1 VDNNRQSTTE
11 VKIMIAHEESLVKM
25 ETAFQEVIGFVKQSI
40 ESPEVRIDKV
50 ERGLF
55 DRLLVIG
62 LHSLETVIAAAG
74 DGNHGETAEHDGKTL
89 QRSEE
94 KKTKP
99 YRSIFGVL
107 AVDRYVYSSGPRKK
121 VEWAP
126 VDARL
131 GLPAG
136 EQSYVLEDW
145 MQRVCVKESF
155 EEGVGSLRDLLGV
168 KTSVRAAEVMNR
180 RMAERADSFSETK
193 SAPAPDTEEELIV
206 LAADGKG
213 VPMRRPLEERLK
225 AHQAAT
231 SPDGCPVQTSPS
243 ADESP
248 AEPKKKRLGRGEK
261 RTRKQMAYVGAVY
274 SIAPFVRTADQVV
287 NELRRKERQPDR
299 PRPQNKQVFAEMTRF
314 REGEVINGQVR
325 CFARLALLAILRLV
339 CTKTLI
345 CLMDG
350 QRSLWNLK
358 DSWFPRAIGVLDLF
372 HVMDRLWQVAH
383 AFHGEGTRNAE
394 CQVDR
399 HLRLLLEGKVSY
411 VIGLY
416 KRMLDE
422 AKLHGGKAKTVRETI
437 TYFENNKQ
445 YMKYDEYL
453 ANGYPIG
460 TGVVEGACR
469 HFVKDRM
476 ELAGMRWEIE
486 GAQAMLSLRA
496 IYLNDQ
502 WDDFVEYRIHTEQDN
517 LYAQAA

>member
-1 VDNNRQSTTE
+1 
-11 VKIMIAHEESLVKM
+11 MIAQEESLVKM
-25 ETAFQEVIGFVKQSI
+25 ETAFREVMRFVKQSR
-40 ESPEVRIDKV
+40 ESQEIRLDEV

-62 LHSLETVIAAAG
+62 HNGLETVIAAAG
-74 DGNHGETAEHDGKTL
+74 DGNHGKTAEYQGKML

-107 AVDRYVYSSGPRKK
+107 SVERYVYASGPKKK

-180 RMAERADSFSETK
+180 TMAEHADSFSETEA
-193 SAPAPDTEEELIV
+193 APAPNTEEELIV

-225 AHQAAT
+225 VHQAAT
-231 SPDGCPVQTSPS
+231 RPDPFEVQPS
-243 ADESP
+243 VDECP
-248 AEPKKKRLGRGEK
+248 AEPKKKRLGPGEK

-274 SIAPFVRTADQVV
+274 SLAPFVRTADQVI
-287 NELRRKERQPDR
+287 NELRRKERQADR

-339 CTKTLI
+339 STKTLI

-372 HVMDRLWQVAH
+372 HVMERLWQVAH
-383 AFHGEGTRNAE
+383 AFHGEGTHNAE
-394 CQVDR
+394 WQVDR

-422 AKLHGGKAKTVRETI
+422 AKLNRGKAKTVRETI

-453 ANGYPIG
+453 AKGYPVG

-502 WDDFVEYRIHTEQDN
+502 WDDFIEYRIQTEQQS

>member
-1 VDNNRQSTTE
+1 MFSQF
-11 VKIMIAHEESLVKM
+11 ESLGKA
-25 ETAFQEVIGFVKQSI
+25 EALLQEMISFVKNASA
-40 ESPEVRIDKV
+40 SGALRIDEV
-50 ERGLF
+50 ERSLF
-55 DRLLVIG
+55 DMGLALGHELLVAFA
-62 LHSLETVIAAAG
+62 AAAG
-74 DGNHGETAEHDGKTL
+74 DGDQGETVDHEGKTL
-89 QRSEE
+89 QRSED
-94 KKTKP
+94 KKAKP

-107 AVDRYVYSSGPRKK
+107 SIDRYVYASGLKKK

-168 KTSVRAAEVMNR
+168 KTSVRAAEIMTRN
-180 RMAERADSFSETK
+180 MAKHSHGFSDSRA
-193 SAPAPDTEEELIV
+193 APDDDTEEEILV

-225 AHQAAT
+225 EQRAVETPDALPLDDGPAAN
-231 SPDGCPVQTSPS
+231 
-243 ADESP
+243 ESP
-248 AEPKKKRLGRGEK
+248 TGPKAKRLKRGEK

-287 NELRRKERQPDR
+287 NEFCRNERQADR

-314 REGEVINGQVR
+314 REGEVLNGQVQ
-325 CFARLALLAILRLV
+325 CFARLAWSAIMRAGSE
-339 CTKTLI
+339 KTLV

-350 QRSLWNLK
+350 QRSLWSLK
-358 DSWFPRAIGVLDLF
+358 ESWFPRATGVLDIF
-372 HVMDRLWQVAH
+372 HVMERLWKVAH
-383 AFHGEGTRNAE
+383 AFHGEGTQAAE
-394 CQVDR
+394 LQVDR
-399 HLRLLLEGKVSY
+399 HLRLLLEGKVSC

-416 KRMLDE
+416 KRMLDQH
-422 AKLHGGKAKTVRETI
+422 KLKGEKAKTVRETI
-437 TYFENNKQ
+437 TYFDNNKQ
-445 YMKYDEYL
+445 YMKYDEYI
-453 ANGYPIG
+453 AAGYPIG

-496 IYLNDQ
+496 LYLNDQ
-502 WDDFVEYRIHTEQDN
+502 WSDFIQYRIQAEQEA

>member
-1 VDNNRQSTTE
+1 
-11 VKIMIAHEESLVKM
+11 MIAQDESLGKAEAAFSDMM
-25 ETAFQEVIGFVKQSI
+25 EFVKRAIKSK
-40 ESPEVRIDKV
+40 EFRIDEV
-50 ERGLF
+50 ERALF
-55 DRLLVIG
+55 EQLLVVGGHALQG
-62 LHSLETVIAAAG
+62 LIDAAG
-74 DGNHGETAEHDGKTL
+74 DGNHGETVEHDGKTL
-89 QRSEE
+89 QRSEDR
-94 KKTKP
+94 KTKP

-107 AVDRYVYSSGPRKK
+107 SVERYVYAAGPKKK

-131 GLPAG
+131 SLPAG

-145 MQRVCVKESF
+145 MLRVCVKESF
-155 EEGVGSLRDLLGV
+155 EEGVSSLRDLLGV
-168 KTSVRAAEVMNR
+168 NTSVRAAEIMTRN
-180 RMAERADSFSETK
+180 MAEHANSFSETK
-193 SAPAPDTEEELIV
+193 AAPDPNTEKEIIV

-213 VPMRRPLEERLK
+213 VPMRRPLKERLK
-225 AHQAAT
+225 EHQAAGT
-231 SPDGCPVQTSPS
+231 SAGSPPQDCLS
-243 ADESP
+243 ADEES
-248 AEPKKKRLGRGEK
+248 ASPKKKRLGPGEK

-287 NELRRKERQPDR
+287 DELRRKERQADR

-325 CFARLALLAILRLV
+325 CFARLALLAILRAV
-339 CTKTLI
+339 RTKTLI

-358 DSWFPRAIGVLDLF
+358 ESWFPRAIGVLDIF
-372 HVMDRLWQVAH
+372 HVMERLWQVAH
-383 AFHGEGTRNAE
+383 AFHGEGTLEAE
-394 CQVDR
+394 SQVTH

-411 VIGLY
+411 VIGVY
-416 KRMLDE
+416 KRMLNE
-422 AKLHGGKAKTVRETI
+422 YSLKGGKAKTVRDTI

-445 YMKYDEYL
+445 YMKYHEYL

-496 IYLNDQ
+496 LYLNDQ
-502 WDDFVEYRIHTEQDN
+502 WDDFVEHRIQTEQES

>member
-1 VDNNRQSTTE
+1 MD
-11 VKIMIAHEESLVKM
+11 KA
-25 ETAFQEVIGFVKQSI
+25 I
-40 ESPEVRIDKV
+40 ESGELRVDEV
-50 ERGLF
+50 ERALF
-55 DRLLVIG
+55 DKLLVIG
-62 LHSLETVIAAAG
+62 RHLLHAFLVAAG
-74 DGNHGETAEHDGKTL
+74 DGDQGTTVEHEGKTL
-89 QRSEE
+89 HRSEDQ
-94 KKTKP
+94 KTKA

-107 AVDRYVYSSGPRKK
+107 SLVRYVYASGQKK
-121 VEWAP
+121 KAEWLP
-126 VDARL
+126 VDAKL

-168 KTSVRAAEVMNR
+168 KTSVRAAEVMTR
-180 RMAERADSFSETK
+180 HMAEYADGFSETQ
-193 SAPAPDTEEELIV
+193 AAADANTEEEELIV

-213 VPMRRPLEERLK
+213 VPMRRPLEERL
-225 AHQAAT
+225 QEQQAT
-231 SPDGCPVQTSPS
+231 SAPDASLHHQHC
-243 ADESP
+243 AAENHP
-248 AEPKKKRLGRGEK
+248 AEPKRKHLQRGEK

-274 SIAPFVRTADQVV
+274 SIAPFVRTADQGVD
-287 NELRRKERQPDR
+287 ELRRQQRQAER
-299 PRPQNKQVFAEMTRF
+299 PRPQHKQVFAEMTRF
-314 REGEVINGQVR
+314 HEGEVINGQVR
-325 CFARLALLAILRLV
+325 RFARLAFLAIFRAA

-350 QRSLWNLK
+350 QRPLWSLK
-358 DSWFPRAIGVLDLF
+358 ESWFSRAIGILDIF
-372 HVMDRLWQVAH
+372 HVMERLWQVAH
-383 AFHGEGTRNAE
+383 AFHGDGTRPAE
-394 CQVDR
+394 LQVDR
-399 HLRLLLEGKVSY
+399 HLRLLLEGKVGS

-416 KRMLDE
+416 KRMLGE
-422 AKLHGGKAKTVRETI
+422 HHLKGSQATAVRETI

-453 ANGYPIG
+453 AQGFPIG

-496 IYLNDQ
+496 LYLNDQ
-502 WDDFVEYRIHTEQDN
+502 WDDFVEYRVQTEQQD

>member
-1 VDNNRQSTTE
+1 MLTQL
-11 VKIMIAHEESLVKM
+11 ESLGKAEAVFEKM
-25 ETAFQEVIGFVKQSI
+25 TWFVKNAC
-40 ESPEVRIDKV
+40 ESGELRIDEV
-50 ERGLF
+50 ERSLF
-55 DRLLVIG
+55 DMGLALGCELLG
-62 LHSLETVIAAAG
+62 AFAAAAG
-74 DGNHGETAEHDGKTL
+74 DGDHGETVEHEGRTL
-89 QRSEE
+89 RRSQD
-94 KKTKP
+94 KKAKP

-107 AVDRYVYSSGPRKK
+107 SIERYGYAPGLKKK

-168 KTSVRAAEVMNR
+168 KTSVRAAEVMSRN
-180 RMAERADSFSETK
+180 MAKHSDRFSDSRAAADG
-193 SAPAPDTEEELIV
+193 TEEEILV

-213 VPMRRPLEERLK
+213 VPMRRPLEERIK
-225 AHQAAT
+225 AHRNEHHNEHRAAT
-231 SPDGCPVQTSPS
+231 TPGETTVEGGPAANENPV
-243 ADESP
+243 
-248 AEPKKKRLGRGEK
+248 EPQAKRLKRGEK

-287 NELRRKERQPDR
+287 DEFCRKERQADR

-314 REGEVINGQVR
+314 RENEVINGQVQ
-325 CFARLALLAILRLV
+325 CFARLTWSAIRRAGSE
-339 CTKTLI
+339 KTLV

-358 DSWFPRAIGVLDLF
+358 ESWFPRAIGILDIF
-372 HVMDRLWQVAH
+372 HVMERLWKVAH
-383 AFHGEGTRNAE
+383 AFHGEGTRAAGL
-394 CQVDR
+394 QVDR
-399 HLRLLLEGKVSY
+399 HLRLLLEGKVSCL
-411 VIGLY
+411 IGLY
-416 KRMLDE
+416 KRTLDQR
-422 AKLHGGKAKTVRETI
+422 KLNGEKAKTVRETI
-437 TYFENNKQ
+437 TYFANNKQ
-445 YMKYDEYL
+445 YMKYDDYI
-453 ANGYPIG
+453 AAGYPIG

-496 IYLNDQ
+496 LYLNDQ
-502 WDDFVEYRIHTEQDN
+502 WNDFIEYRIQAEQEA
-517 LYAQAA
+517 LYRQAA

>member
-1 VDNNRQSTTE
+1 
-11 VKIMIAHEESLVKM
+11 MIAQEESLVKM
-25 ETAFQEVIGFVKQSI
+25 EKAFREVMKFVKQSG
-40 ESPEVRIDKV
+40 ESQEIRLDEV

-62 LHSLETVIAAAG
+62 HDGLETVIAAAG
-74 DGNHGETAEHDGKTL
+74 DGNHGETVKHHGKML

-94 KKTKP
+94 KRNKP
-99 YRSIFGVL
+99 YSSIFGVL
-107 AVDRYVYSSGPRKK
+107 SVERYVYASGPKKK

-168 KTSVRAAEVMNR
+168 KTSGRAAEVMNR
-180 RMAERADSFSETK
+180 TMAEHADSFSETEA
-193 SAPAPDTEEELIV
+193 APAPDTEEELIV

-225 AHQAAT
+225 VHQAAT
-231 SPDGCPVQTSPS
+231 RPDPLEVQPS
-243 ADESP
+243 VDESP
-248 AEPKKKRLGRGEK
+248 AEPKKKRLGPGEK

-274 SIAPFVRTADQVV
+274 SIAPFVRTADQVI
-287 NELRRKERQPDR
+287 NELRRKERQADR

-339 CTKTLI
+339 SRKTLI

-358 DSWFPRAIGVLDLF
+358 DGWFPRAIGVLDVF
-372 HVMDRLWQVAH
+372 HVMQRLWQVAH
-383 AFHGEGTRNAE
+383 AFHGEATRNAE
-394 CQVDR
+394 WQVDR

-411 VIGLY
+411 VIGVY

-422 AKLHGGKAKTVRETI
+422 AKLNGGKAKTVRETI

-445 YMKYDEYL
+445 YIKYDEYL
-453 ANGYPIG
+453 AKGYPIG

-502 WDDFVEYRIHTEQDN
+502 WDAFIEYRIQTEQQS

>member
-1 VDNNRQSTTE
+1 
-11 VKIMIAHEESLVKM
+11 MIAQEESLVKI
-25 ETAFQEVIGFVKQSI
+25 ETAFQEVMGFVKQSI
-40 ESPEVRIDKV
+40 ESKEIRLDEV
-50 ERGLF
+50 ERGVF
-55 DRLLVIG
+55 DRLLVAG
-62 LHSLETVIAAAG
+62 LRALETVVAAAG
-74 DGNHGETAEHDGKTL
+74 DGNYGETSEHQGKTL

-107 AVDRYVYSSGPRKK
+107 SVERYVYASGPKKK

-145 MQRVCVKESF
+145 MQRICVKESF
-155 EEGVGSLRDLLGV
+155 KEGVGSLRDLLGV
-168 KTSVRAAEVMNR
+168 KTSVRAAEVMTR
-180 RMAERADSFSETK
+180 KMAEHADSFSETK
-193 SAPAPDTEEELIV
+193 GAPAPDSEEELIV

-231 SPDGCPVQTSPS
+231 RPDGGSLLAQASVS
-243 ADESP
+243 ADECST
-248 AEPKKKRLGRGEK
+248 EPTKKRLGPGEK

-287 NELRRKERQPDR
+287 NELRRKERQADR

-325 CFARLALLAILRLV
+325 CFARLAMLAILRLV

-350 QRSLWNLK
+350 QRSLWSLK

-372 HVMDRLWQVAH
+372 HVMERLWQVAH
-383 AFHGEGTRNAE
+383 AFHGEGTHDAE
-394 CQVDR
+394 WQVER
-399 HLRLLLEGKVSY
+399 HLRLLLEGKVSC

-416 KRMLDE
+416 KRMLEE
-422 AKLHGGKAKTVRETI
+422 AKLQGGKAKTVRETI

-453 ANGYPIG
+453 AKGYPIG

-486 GAQAMLSLRA
+486 GAQATLSLRA

-502 WDDFVEYRIHTEQDN
+502 WDDFIEYRIQTEQQS

>member
-1 VDNNRQSTTE
+1 MMAQ
-11 VKIMIAHEESLVKM
+11 EESLVKM
-25 ETAFQEVIGFVKQSI
+25 ETAFQEVMGFVKQSI
-40 ESPEVRIDKV
+40 ESKELRIDKV

-55 DRLLVIG
+55 ERLLVVG
-62 LHSLETVIAAAG
+62 HHALETFIAAAG
-74 DGNHGETAEHDGKTL
+74 DGNHGETAEHQGKTL
-89 QRSEE
+89 QRSEDM
-94 KKTKP
+94 KAKP

-107 AVDRYVYSSGPRKK
+107 SVERYVYSSGPKKK

-168 KTSVRAAEVMNR
+168 KTSVRAAEVMTR
-180 RMAERADSFSETK
+180 KMGEHADSFSETK
-193 SAPAPDTEEELIV
+193 AAPAPDTEEEFIV

-231 SPDGCPVQTSPS
+231 RPDGSPLQVQPS
-243 ADESP
+243 RDWDDCP
-248 AEPKKKRLGRGEK
+248 AESKKKRLGPGEK

-287 NELRRKERQPDR
+287 NELRRKERQADR

-325 CFARLALLAILRLV
+325 CFARLAMLAILRLV

-350 QRSLWNLK
+350 QRSLWSLK
-358 DSWFPRAIGVLDLF
+358 DSWFPRAIGVLDIF
-372 HVMDRLWQVAH
+372 HVMERLWQVAH
-383 AFHGEGTRNAE
+383 AFHGEGTHDAE
-394 CQVDR
+394 WQVDR
-399 HLRLLLEGKVSY
+399 HLRLLLEGKVSC

-416 KRMLDE
+416 KRMLEE
-422 AKLHGGKAKTVRETI
+422 AKLQGGKAKTVRETI

-453 ANGYPIG
+453 AKGYPIG

-496 IYLNDQ
+496 LYLNDQ
-502 WDDFVEYRIHTEQDN
+502 WDDFIEYRIQTEQEG